1 MIDFLLEVTGI
12 KWLHDKW
19 IVSQAMKRY
28 EAEERLFQE
37 NLRNLWVPPA
47 PPVRAPEFCTHCGA
61 GIGKFRREGEG
72 TCPECDP
79 RILEDNNEG

>member
-19 IVSQAMKRY
+19 VVSQAMKRY

-37 NLRNLWVPPA
+37 NLKNLWQQPQ
-47 PPVRAPEFCTHCGA
+47 FCLHCGA

-79 RILEDNNEG
+79 RILEDGNES